1 MAEARPLSGIHN
13 ITSDGVHG
21 MLDGNSL
28 DDSQRTLPPV
38 PEEPVGGANT
48 SGLCQNLSASF
59 QRLSQ
64 GLKSRLHR
72 QQPSATPNQPQAM
85 DTDNEPASPNTI
97 RLQLSTYE
105 RTVQDLYAQNTCNA
119 EMLGRLETLITEK
132 EEIINSLQQKES
144 EKDLQLAAK
153 EQDFKQQLLEEK
165 QACESMSAMLNQLQ
179 AELNTLK
186 NKPNEP
192 ATAGDQVD
200 ANIKYKGV

>member
-13 ITSDGVHG
+13 ITSDSVRS
-21 MLDGNSL
+21 MLDGDSL

-38 PEEPVGGANT
+38 PEEPVGGAST

-72 QQPSATPNQPQAM
+72 QQPSATPSQPQAM
-85 DTDNEPASPNTI
+85 DTDSEPASPNTM

-105 RTVQDLYAQNTCNA
+105 CTVQDLYVQNTRNA
-119 EMLGRLETLITEK
+119 EMLGRLKTLITEK
-132 EEIINSLQQKES
+132 KEIISSLQQKES

-153 EQDFKQQLLEEK
+153 ERDFNQQLVDEK
-165 QACESMSAMLNQLQ
+165 TSTWKHVSHVKSA
-179 AELNTLK
+179 ASWVK
-186 NKPNEP
+186 HS
-192 ATAGDQVD
+192 
-200 ANIKYKGV
+200 